1 MSVDPTA
8 PIPGPGMPEQ
18 SPSPVD
24 PPAMPAPASLPA
36 PPPSP
41 ASPSFSVPPAPPFP
55 AAPPIP
61 EQPAPPTQPI
71 PVQSAPPT
79 QPIPVQSAPP
89 TQGIPVQSY
98 SPEQPTGYPVPAPL
112 GGQPGGYPVSGPPGA
127 YSVSG
132 PPGAYPVSGQPDAYP
147 AGGPPG
153 PFPPSVPAVF
163 AAGAPGPVVAQI
175 GEIMV
180 VPPMVRTPAGDIPL
194 AGSSWHIQDHWQI
207 EQKIPT
213 WAIVCAIVGFCILT
227 VFSLLF
233 LLAKET
239 IYRGTVQ
246 VTVANA
252 GRQYV
257 ARIPVTDQTQVH
269 HLNNQINY
277 VRSLAAAN

>member
-1 MSVDPTA
+1 M
-8 PIPGPGMPEQ
+8 
-18 SPSPVD
+18 
-24 PPAMPAPASLPA
+24 PPAQ
-36 PPPSP
+36 
-41 ASPSFSVPPAPPFP
+41 PFP
-55 AAPPIP
+55 AAQAIP

-79 QPIPVQSAPP
+79 QAIPVQSAPP
-89 TQGIPVQSY
+89 TQAIPAQSY
-98 SPEQPTGYPVPAPL
+98 PPGQPSPAGYP
-112 GGQPGGYPVSGPPGA
+112 GQPGGYPVSGPPGA

-132 PPGAYPVSGQPDAYP
+132 PPGAYPVSGPGAYPVSGQPDVYP

-153 PFPPSVPAVF
+153 PFPPGAPAVF

-180 VPPMVRTPAGDIPL
+180 APPMVRTPAGDIPL
-194 AGSSWHIQDHWQI
+194 AGSSWHIQDYWQT

-213 WAIVCAIVGFCILT
+213 WAIVCAVVGFCILT